1 MKKLIALLLCMTM
14 ILALAACGGT
24 KAEAPAAA
32 PAAEGEAPAEAA
44 APTYEWKLNTPMPIG
59 SAISNYGETFA
70 AKVAELSGGRMKI
83 TVYGNEQLAGGG
95 GGSEAVQMAQ
105 QGLIDF
111 DIHNGTMWQG
121 YDARTDIPCSPWLF
135 RSEEQVA
142 AAIDKGLL
150 DELSGV
156 YNGFGMKPL
165 GFGQCG
171 WTNWA
176 SRDKHFDSMDSMV
189 GVKMRTPNESYGAAF
204 SALGMNTAY
213 MTSNEVVTG
222 LQQGVLDAAP
232 YMVMFLAAQNVAE
245 VAPYI
250 TDNHFA
256 YDFVTLVTN
265 NKLFESLS
273 PEDQAILVEAGEYA
287 AEWFTETMKTENQR
301 FLDEMVEKYN
311 AEIYEMP
318 AELEDEIFENLKDAY
333 KARVETI
340 QNADKLWEICGVDMA
355 WVNS

>member
-1 MKKLIALLLCMTM
+1 MKKTIAVILSM
-14 ILALAACGGT
+14 IMVLALTACSQEPASDQQPDSENPSVEGT
-24 KAEAPAAA
+24 
-32 PAAEGEAPAEAA
+32 
-44 APTYEWKLNTPMPIG
+44 TYEWTLNTPMPLG

-70 AKVAELSGGRMKI
+70 AKVEELSGGRMKI

-121 YDARTDIPCSPWLF
+121 YDVRTDIPCSPWLF
-135 RSEEQVA
+135 RSEEQVEA
-142 AAIDKGLL
+142 AVGNGLL
-150 DELSGV
+150 DELGSV
-156 YNGFGMKPL
+156 YDSFGMKAL
-165 GFGQCG
+165 GYGQCG
-171 WTNWA
+171 WTIWA
-176 SRDKHFDSMDSMV
+176 SRDRVFDSLDSMK

-213 MTSNEVVTG
+213 ATSNEVVTG

-250 TDNHFA
+250 TNNHFA

-265 NKLFESLS
+265 HQLFDSLS
-273 PEDQAILVEAGEYA
+273 PEDQQILMDAGAYA
-287 AEWFTETMKTENQR
+287 ADWFTETMETTNQE
-301 FLDEMVEKYN
+301 FLDEMVEKYG
-311 AEIYEMP
+311 ATIYDMP
-318 AELEDEIFENLKDAY
+318 AELEEEIFEKLKDVY
-333 KARVETI
+333 KDRVESTE
-340 QNADKLWEICGVDMA
+340 NAEEMWEICGLDMN
-355 WVNS
+355 WLNS